1 MNTIKFKE
9 EMKIAKDYFNHVE
22 VSSQEE
28 LEDNIKNLLDFL
40 HAYDFSI
47 NDVLGFYSLSDLQD
61 EFDILRLME
70 YLEVTTDTSN
80 NKLIN
85 DFIEIENPL
94 ASNKNGYLIVIDEE
108 DEEEQY

>member
-9 EMKIAKDYFNHVE
+9 EMKIAKDYFNDVE
-22 VSSQEE
+22 SSSQEE
-28 LEDNIKNLLDFL
+28 LEDNIKKLLDFL

-47 NDVLGFYSLSDLQD
+47 NDVLGFYGLSDLQD
-61 EFDILRLME
+61 EFDIIRLME
-70 YLEVTTDTSN
+70 YLEVTADTSN

-85 DFIEIENPL
+85 DFIENPL
-94 ASNKNGYLIVIDEE
+94 ASNKNGYLIIIDEE